1 MSHQSK
7 SRYLNVNVEKL
18 KCEKPSLHIIS
29 FNDMC
34 RGVIGNRCTFAGTQF
49 KDFNIELVLYFCK
62 LFSFSLYTF
71 NKDLLIYVE
80 LASHW

>member
-7 SRYLNVNVEKL
+7 SRYLNVNVETL
-18 KCEKPSLHIIS
+18 KREKPSLHNIS
-29 FNDMC
+29 FNDTC

-62 LFSFSLYTF
+62 QFNFTLHTF
-71 NKDLLIYVE
+71 NKDL
-80 LASHW
+80 

>member
-7 SRYLNVNVEKL
+7 SRYLNVNVKKL
-18 KCEKPSLHIIS
+18 KCKKLSLHNIS
-29 FNDMC
+29 FNDTC
-34 RGVIGNRCTFAGTQF
+34 RGVIGNGNTFAGTQF
-49 KDFNIELVLYFCK
+49 KDLNIELVLVCK
-62 LFSFSLYTF
+62 QYSFSLYNF